1 MNRLSKKSLVAL
13 SFALSLFFFAQP
25 LKALALGDGND
36 KEEIIIVTDIQ
47 VSDKSHNRAPALVP
61 IRAAYLP
68 YSSAIELEFLYNIGE
83 VQVTLSSLVDGTQA
97 AFTVPSA
104 AGTAIIPVPL
114 ANGPCAISFRTF
126 NGTTYSG
133 NFIIANQ
140 LSEIF
145 L

>member
-104 AGTAIIPVPL
+104 AGTAILPVPSTPGAYTIFL
-114 ANGPCAISFRTF
+114 RTET
-126 NGTTYSG
+126 GASYCG
-133 NFIIANQ
+133 NFMVATP
-140 LSEIF
+140 
-145 L
+145 

>member
-25 LKALALGDGND
+25 LTALALGDGND
-36 KEEIIIVTDIQ
+36 KEEIIINPDTI
-47 VSDKSHNRAPALVP
+47 HNGGGHFRAPALVP

-68 YSSAIELEFLYNIGE
+68 HSSAIELEFLYNIGE

-104 AGTAIIPVPL
+104 AGTAIIPAPSTPGAYTIFL
-114 ANGPCAISFRTF
+114 RTET
-126 NGTTYSG
+126 GASYCG
-133 NFIIANQ
+133 NFMVATP
-140 LSEIF
+140 
-145 L
+145 